1 MKKSLLFT
9 IISIGA
15 VFALAAREPQLRPT
29 TGGSVSGLDNS
40 GQLSF
45 NDLTGC
51 RIATVDLCDWTW
63 NDADGTFSVEKVP
76 FNSGWMTTFTPSANS
91 GDGHVVIEG
100 FYGDIS
106 LPVAV
111 DYHASKVTL
120 KAGVSLAIVVSFE
133 QQGEIQIKR
142 EQNVYVVPEEC
153 LWSDDA
159 DLADINGMIDNDGSI
174 MFDTGF
180 SLYIEE
186 VATSINR
193 ETQAVVSTDTI
204 GALSLI
210 FRNMCLRMPNGV
222 HEFTRED
229 QKVTLSEDAWKG
241 IKDELFCA
249 SSVEEG
255 SESVFPGWAKVT
267 DLRPNGPKGTGGS
280 GKPIKPIKPENGR
293 ERLTEDNSTS
303 NNNTPFNKVIVD
315 SLAHVHNLLVDSL
328 RHVLGQV
335 SMKNRFGP
343 GPVGSSVGKPIKPG
357 DGSGGGDFMGN
368 NTSSH
373 NTSFGRV
380 IHLHDSLIHVESRV
394 FRTIDLGPGTGTLGV
409 GKPIKPVD
417 GSGGEDIMGNDSSW
431 ENLHNHLSGNTSVR
445 KPGQDSSGDNKY
457 QVPVYMYQTEDGDL
471 YVYNMYGMGCVRNY
485 MNIHSDGTM
494 TCPVQ
499 TIGYDDENGE
509 SLLNCSTDVE
519 TWNTLTL
526 GNRGETTPDCIEWDV
541 TIPCAQSGLLSTM
554 FTGNKLYYTN
564 GDQFVIPAAASN
576 LWDLNND
583 GMVNIS
589 DVTDLI
595 DHLLNGKKSDVNG
608 NATDFSITDVTDLID
623 MLLQEK

>member
-15 VFALAAREPQLRPT
+15 VFALAASEPQLRPT

-63 NDADGTFSVEKVP
+63 NDADGTFSLEKTP
-76 FNSGWMTTFTPSANS
+76 YNGGWMTTFTPSAIS

-100 FYGDIS
+100 FYGDIA
-106 LPVAV
+106 LPVTV

-120 KAGVSLAIVVSFE
+120 KTGVSLASGVSYE
-133 QQGEIQIKR
+133 QQGELQIKR
-142 EQNVYVVPEEC
+142 EQNVYIVPEEC

-159 DLADINGMIDNDGSI
+159 DLADINGMIDNDGSV
-174 MFDTGF
+174 MFETGF
-180 SLYIEE
+180 TLYIEE

-204 GALSLI
+204 GALSPI
-210 FRNMCLRMPNGV
+210 FRNMCFRVPNGI
-222 HEFTRED
+222 HEFARED
-229 QKVTLSEDAWKG
+229 QKVSLSEDAWNG
-241 IKDELFCA
+241 IKDELVCA

-255 SESVFPGWAKVT
+255 SESVFLGVYSHVVDLDSLKAVT
-267 DLRPNGPKGTGGS
+267 EQNLKLRIKLPILDGTCGLGGS
-280 GKPIKPIKPENGR
+280 SGR
-293 ERLTEDNSTS
+293 
-303 NNNTPFNKVIVD
+303 
-315 SLAHVHNLLVDSL
+315 
-328 RHVLGQV
+328 
-335 SMKNRFGP
+335 
-343 GPVGSSVGKPIKPG
+343 PIKPG
-357 DGSGGGDFMGN
+357 
-368 NTSSH
+368 
-373 NTSFGRV
+373 
-380 IHLHDSLIHVESRV
+380 
-394 FRTIDLGPGTGTLGV
+394 P
-409 GKPIKPVD
+409 
-417 GSGGEDIMGNDSSW
+417 GSGGEDVMGSDSSRD
-431 ENLHNHLSGNTSVR
+431 NLHNHLSGNNNTSFSLNKNIFDVIEG
-445 KPGQDSSGDNKY
+445 KPGRQPIPIKPRSPRPNNPNLSLSNDGGSNHSLMNSSGDQSGDYKY

-471 YVYNMYGMGCVRNY
+471 YVYNMYGMSCVRNY

-499 TIGYDDENGE
+499 TIGYDDESGE
-509 SLLNCSTDVE
+509 KLLNCSADVE
-519 TWNTLTL
+519 TWNNLSI
-526 GNRGETTPDCIEWDV
+526 GNAGEATPDCIEWDV

-608 NATDFSITDVTDLID
+608 NAIIFSITDVTDLID